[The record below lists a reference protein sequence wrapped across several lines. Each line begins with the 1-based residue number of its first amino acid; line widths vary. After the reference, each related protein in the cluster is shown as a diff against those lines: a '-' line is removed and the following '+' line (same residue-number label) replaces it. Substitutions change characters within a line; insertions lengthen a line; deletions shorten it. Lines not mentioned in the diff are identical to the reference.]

1 MVAVNTVDGIK
12 YGFRILGYL
21 LAVFLAGGLLVLIG
35 AAFGNDNILLTGIFW
50 IVGITVIYAGALGLL
65 YKVIGDGVEV
75 GNRAANNQ
83 QPARGQPQQPPQQPP
98 QQGGQQPQQGG
109 RR

>member
-1 MVAVNTVDGIK
+1 MVAVNTIDGIK

-21 LAVFLAGGLLVLIG
+21 LAVFLAGGLLVLVG
-35 AAFGNDNILLTGIFW
+35 AAFGDDNVILTGIFM
-50 IVGITVIYAGALGLL
+50 IVGLAIIYAGSLGLL
-65 YKVIGDGVEV
+65 YKVIGDGVEI

-83 QPARGQPQQPPQQPP
+83 QPVPGQSQQPPQQPA
-98 QQGGQQPQQGG
+98 QQGG